1 MVPQLLL
8 AALVAYLVG
17 GLPSGLIVG
26 KRLQGIDVR
35 RVGSGM
41 TGATNTLRALGWK
54 ASVLVFLLD
63 AGKGALAV
71 LLVRWLF
78 IEVFQAPM
86 QAPAAEATAALAAV
100 IGHNWSPYIRF
111 SGGRGVSTSFG
122 TLLAVWPPMA
132 FVALATFAIVLLVT
146 RFASLASLAAVGIG
160 ALAIVPGVLS
170 GRFPG
175 VYLAWAALA
184 VAIVYFQH
192 RDNILRLLQG
202 NERKL
207 GSGAVARS

>member
-1 MVPQLLL
+1 MVTQLLM
-8 AALVAYLVG
+8 AALLAYLVG
-17 GLPSGLIVG
+17 GVPSGLIVG
-26 KRLQGIDVR
+26 KRLRGIDVR
-35 RVGSGM
+35 RVGSGKI
-41 TGATNTLRALGWK
+41 GATNTLRALGWK
-54 ASVLVFLLD
+54 ASVLVFILD
-63 AGKGALAV
+63 AAKGALAV

-78 IEVFQAPM
+78 LAVFRAPV
-86 QAPAAEATAALAAV
+86 QPPGAEATAALAAV

-132 FVALATFAIVLLVT
+132 LVALATFAIVLAIT

-170 GRFPG
+170 GMFPS

-202 NERKL
+202 TERKL
-207 GSGAVARS
+207 GGGAMAG